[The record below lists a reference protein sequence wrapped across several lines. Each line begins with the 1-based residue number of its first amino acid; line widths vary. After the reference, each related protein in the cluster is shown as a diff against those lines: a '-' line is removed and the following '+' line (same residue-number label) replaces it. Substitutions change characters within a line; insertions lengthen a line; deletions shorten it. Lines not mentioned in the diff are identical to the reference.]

1 MSKFKIQGTITKIG
15 EKKEVANGAVVIDY
29 VVDETAENGYITRYS
44 VGMYKKAEYAEH
56 VDNFLKFNKVGDNV
70 ELEFTVRS
78 REYEGRIYNELNHWR
93 CDKVGV
99 PTENAGELDPLPF

>member
-1 MSKFKIQGTITKIG
+1 MSKFKIQGTISKIG
-15 EKKEVANGAVVIDY
+15 EKKEVKDGAVVVDY
-29 VVDETAENGYITRYS
+29 VVDETADNGYVTRYS

-56 VDNFLKFNKVGDNV
+56 VDNFLKFNNVGDNV
-70 ELEFTVRS
+70 EIEFTIRS

-99 PTENAGELDPLPF
+99 PTENAPVTDDLPF